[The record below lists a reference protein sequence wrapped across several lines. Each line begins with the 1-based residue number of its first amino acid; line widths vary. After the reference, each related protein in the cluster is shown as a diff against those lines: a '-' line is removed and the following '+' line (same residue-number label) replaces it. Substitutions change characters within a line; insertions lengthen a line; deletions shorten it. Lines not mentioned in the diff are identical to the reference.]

1 MLRSKIVKQALQQG
15 FSSRSRWLVQI
26 LGLNKIQTDGQI
38 GYLKAAKLMAFV
50 LKANSENGSKL

>member
-1 MLRSKIVKQALQQG
+1 MKQALQQG